1 MSESGK
7 RTTQGAEY
15 ESVGSEYLEQRQ
27 LGRAPRD
34 GYCWPGSG

>member
-7 RTTQGAEY
+7 RTTQGPST
-15 ESVGSEYLEQRQ
+15 SVGSEYLEQRQ